1 MTTKHFYI
9 LLFLVFSSGVF
20 SQESTKLVE
29 NRINFN
35 VQNSLPRYDGI
46 HFSIRVY
53 LTNNE
58 NVFLSQIEQINNEL
72 STKFNLIYQENTLD
86 ENSLNVLVYHSQS
99 KISIQTIKH
108 FFLSK
113 GLNVENI
120 ENQMFLK

>member
-1 MTTKHFYI
+1 MKTKHLYI
-9 LLFLVFSSGVF
+9 LLFLVFSSRVF

-46 HFSIRVY
+46 QFSIRVY
-53 LTNNE
+53 LTNNKNE
-58 NVFLSQIEQINNEL
+58 FFSQIKQINNEL

-86 ENSLNVLVYHSQS
+86 ENSLNVLVYNSQS

-113 GLNVENI
+113 GLNIENI

>member
-1 MTTKHFYI
+1 MINKYLLIFIILIINSKIYSQSTSKSVEERIVFNTK
-9 LLFLVFSSGVF
+9 
-20 SQESTKLVE
+20 
-29 NRINFN
+29 
-35 VQNSLPRYDGI
+35 NSLPRYDGI
-46 HFSIRVY
+46 QFSIRVY

-58 NVFLSQIEQINNEL
+58 NEFLSQIEQINNEL

>member
-46 HFSIRVY
+46 QFSIRVY

-58 NVFLSQIEQINNEL
+58 NVFLSQIEQINNDYQTFLLKRDL
-72 STKFNLIYQENTLD
+72 SMPRFINSCLTYSARFKESTLLY
-86 ENSLNVLVYHSQS
+86 STVPKLHV
-99 KISIQTIKH
+99 
-108 FFLSK
+108 
-113 GLNVENI
+113 
-120 ENQMFLK
+120 